1 MFIPPLLKRLSC
13 GAAFLFA
20 VAHLDAA
27 VKLPTIFSDHMVL
40 QADKPVNIWGKA
52 DAGEKVVIEFLGK
65 TYNTQADAEGK
76 WKTALDAS
84 PKGGP
89 TTLKVNDRVIND
101 VLVGEV
107 WLASGQSNM
116 QFTVMNALNAKDE
129 MAAAT
134 NKEIREYSV
143 PKDSADLP
151 KDDVPG
157 ARWVVSDPK
166 AVGTFSAVAYFF
178 ARDINKSLQTPVG
191 IIHSSWG
198 GSPVEGWMSPESL
211 SDPAFA
217 TVRQRWADLL
227 KIYPAKQKKY
237 DEDMVAWKEAV
248 KQDPKAKR
256 PPPAIGPASQHKLS
270 GPYNGMIKPLI
281 PYTFRG
287 MLWYQGEANVPR
299 GETYSALFKT
309 FIPQMRQDFG
319 QGDFPFY
326 FVMLANL
333 GPYNSTNFA
342 MPFLRESQA
351 AALSLP
357 QTGMAVATD
366 VGEDKNIHPINK
378 QEVGK
383 RLALIALANA
393 YGKGGEF
400 SGPILQE
407 STVDGGGMKLAFTHA
422 DGMTLKPA
430 RPDKKSFELAGADK
444 VFHPATATVEGDTI
458 IVTSPQ
464 VTAPVALRYA
474 FAANPDLIVYNA
486 AGLPAPPF
494 RTDTWPVLPLP
505 SATAPAETGE

>member
-1 MFIPPLLKRLSC
+1 MFIPSFLKRISC
-13 GAAFLFA
+13 GAAFLIA
-20 VAHLDAA
+20 AAHLDAA

-52 DAGEKVVIEFLGK
+52 EAGEKVAVEFLGK

-76 WKTALDAS
+76 WKLTLDAS
-84 PKGGP
+84 PKSGP
-89 TTLKVNDRVIND
+89 TTLKVNDQTIND

-116 QFTVMNALNAKDE
+116 AFTVMNSLNAKEE

-134 NKEIREYSV
+134 NKEIREYLV
-143 PKDSADLP
+143 PRNSADAP
-151 KDDVPG
+151 QDDVPG
-157 ARWVVSDPK
+157 ARWIVSDPK
-166 AVGTFSAVAYFF
+166 AVGIFSAVAYYF
-178 ARDINKSLQTPVG
+178 AREINKALQTPVG
-191 IIHSSWG
+191 VIHSSWG

-211 SDPAFA
+211 ADPAFT

-227 KIYPAKQKKY
+227 KAYPAKQKKY
-237 DEDMVAWKEAV
+237 EEDMAAWKEAV

-309 FIPQMRQDFG
+309 FIPQMRKDFG
-319 QGDFPFY
+319 QGEFPFY

-333 GPYNSTNFA
+333 GPYNSPNLA
-342 MPFLRESQA
+342 MPFLREAQA
-351 AALSLP
+351 SALSLP

-366 VGEDKNIHPINK
+366 VGEDKNIHPANK

-383 RLALIALANA
+383 RLALIALANT

-400 SGPILQE
+400 SGPTLQE
-407 STVDGGGMKLAFTHA
+407 SAVEGGGMKLTFTHA
-422 DGMTLKPA
+422 DGLALKPA
-430 RPDKKSFELAGADK
+430 KPDKKSFELAGADK
-444 VFHPATATVEGDTI
+444 VFHPAEAKVAGDAI
-458 IVTSPQ
+458 IVTSAQ
-464 VTAPVALRYA
+464 VPAPVAVRYA
-474 FAANPDLIVYNA
+474 YAANPELIVYNA

-494 RTDTWPVLPLP
+494 RTDTWPVLPAAGAAP
-505 SATAPAETGE
+505 SAEAE